1 MTSFFQRGGG
11 ASAAFA
17 ALVQPLLALN
27 KDLDKFVEPGSLS
40 VYTDY
45 VVLR

>member
-1 MTSFFQRGGG
+1 MIRILIACILTV
-11 ASAAFA
+11 ALAACS
-17 ALVQPLLALN
+17 
-27 KDLDKFVEPGSLS
+27 SLS